1 MRQPRLDGLT
11 MDETKNTEEHP
22 RPAEQHPESAAG
34 EQDRHEPRDA
44 AEGQATAGAGAP
56 AGPTAVEL
64 QDRWQRAVAELD
76 NLRKRYERQLDQAR
90 RAERDRVTA
99 AWLPVLDHLE
109 LALQHAH
116 ADPATIVAGIQ
127 AVHQQA
133 LDVLAGLG
141 YRRGDEGGG
150 GGAPPGTGGKIH
162 RPPPPLARRYHPD
175 INKEPGAEDRFKEIT
190 EAYEVLSDPD
200 HRARYDRFGPA
211 WRQVPDDYDARAG
224 APFGAGHSGG
234 RRGF

>member
-34 EQDRHEPRDA
+34 EQDRHESRDA
-44 AEGQATAGAGAP
+44 ADGQATAGAGAP

-116 ADPATIVAGIQ
+116 ADPATIVVGIQ

-141 YRRGDEGGG
+141 YRRVDEVGS
-150 GGAPPGTGGKIH
+150 
-162 RPPPPLARRYHPD
+162 
-175 INKEPGAEDRFKEIT
+175 RFDPT
-190 EAYEVLSDPD
+190 VHEAAQVTQDPD
-200 HRARYDRFGPA
+200 AEPNTVVAVLRPGYTTDAALLRPA
-211 WRQVPDDYDARAG
+211 VVTVA
-224 APFGAGHSGG
+224 GG
-234 RRGF
+234 RE

>member
-44 AEGQATAGAGAP
+44 ADGQATAGAGAP

-64 QDRWQRAVAELD
+64 QDHWQRAVAELD

-141 YRRGDEGGG
+141 YRRVDEV
-150 GGAPPGTGGKIH
+150 GA
-162 RPPPPLARRYHPD
+162 
-175 INKEPGAEDRFKEIT
+175 RFDPT
-190 EAYEVLSDPD
+190 VHEAAQVTQDPD
-200 HRARYDRFGPA
+200 AEPNTVVAVLRPGYTTDAALLRPA
-211 WRQVPDDYDARAG
+211 VVTVA
-224 APFGAGHSGG
+224 GG
-234 RRGF
+234 RE

>member
-44 AEGQATAGAGAP
+44 ADGQATAGAGAP

-76 NLRKRYERQLDQAR
+76 NVRKRYERQLDQAR

-141 YRRGDEGGG
+141 YRRVDEV
-150 GGAPPGTGGKIH
+150 GA
-162 RPPPPLARRYHPD
+162 
-175 INKEPGAEDRFKEIT
+175 RFDPT
-190 EAYEVLSDPD
+190 VHEAAQVTQDPD
-200 HRARYDRFGPA
+200 AEPNTVVAVLRPGYTTDAALLRPA
-211 WRQVPDDYDARAG
+211 VVTVA
-224 APFGAGHSGG
+224 GG
-234 RRGF
+234 RE

>member
-44 AEGQATAGAGAP
+44 ADGQATAGAGAP

-141 YRRGDEGGG
+141 YRRVDEV
-150 GGAPPGTGGKIH
+150 GA
-162 RPPPPLARRYHPD
+162 
-175 INKEPGAEDRFKEIT
+175 RFDPT
-190 EAYEVLSDPD
+190 VHEAAQVTQDPD
-200 HRARYDRFGPA
+200 AEPNTVVAVLRPGYTTDAALLRPA
-211 WRQVPDDYDARAG
+211 VVTVA
-224 APFGAGHSGG
+224 GG
-234 RRGF
+234 RE

>member
-1 MRQPRLDGLT
+1 

-22 RPAEQHPESAAG
+22 RPAEQHPAPAAG
-34 EQDRHEPRDA
+34 EQDRHEPRNA
-44 AEGQATAGAGAP
+44 ADGQPASETGIGIDTASKAESAAGAVE
-56 AGPTAVEL
+56 GPSAAEL

-76 NLRKRYERQLDQAR
+76 NVRKRYERQLDQAR

-116 ADPATIVAGIQ
+116 ADPATIVTGIH

-141 YRRGDEGGG
+141 YWRVDEV
-150 GGAPPGTGGKIH
+150 GA
-162 RPPPPLARRYHPD
+162 
-175 INKEPGAEDRFKEIT
+175 RFDPT
-190 EAYEVLSDPD
+190 VHEAAQVTQDPD
-200 HRARYDRFGPA
+200 AEPNTVVAVLRPGYTTDAALLRPA
-211 WRQVPDDYDARAG
+211 VVTVA
-224 APFGAGHSGG
+224 G
-234 RRGF
+234 RRE

>member
-1 MRQPRLDGLT
+1 

-44 AEGQATAGAGAP
+44 ADGQVTAGAGAP
-56 AGPTAVEL
+56 VGPTAVEL

-90 RAERDRVTA
+90 RAERDRVTV

-127 AVHQQA
+127 AVRQQA

-141 YRRGDEGGG
+141 YRRVDEV
-150 GGAPPGTGGKIH
+150 GA
-162 RPPPPLARRYHPD
+162 
-175 INKEPGAEDRFKEIT
+175 RFDPT
-190 EAYEVLSDPD
+190 VHEAAQVTQDPD
-200 HRARYDRFGPA
+200 AEPNTVVAVLRPGYTTDAAVLRPA
-211 WRQVPDDYDARAG
+211 VVTVA
-224 APFGAGHSGG
+224 GG
-234 RRGF
+234 RE

>member
-44 AEGQATAGAGAP
+44 ADGQATAGAGAP
-56 AGPTAVEL
+56 VGPTSVEL

-76 NLRKRYERQLDQAR
+76 NVRKRYERQLDQAR
-90 RAERDRVTA
+90 RAERDRVTV

-127 AVHQQA
+127 AVRQQA

-141 YRRGDEGGG
+141 YRRVDEV
-150 GGAPPGTGGKIH
+150 GA
-162 RPPPPLARRYHPD
+162 
-175 INKEPGAEDRFKEIT
+175 RFDPT
-190 EAYEVLSDPD
+190 VHEAAQVTQDPD
-200 HRARYDRFGPA
+200 AEPNTVVAVLRPGYTTDAALLRPA
-211 WRQVPDDYDARAG
+211 VVTVA
-224 APFGAGHSGG
+224 GG
-234 RRGF
+234 RE